1 MTRDEAIEYIKAW
14 LTDEYALNGS
24 DRIVL
29 EMAIETLSEP
39 KTEWIPVSEAL
50 PSKGQVVLDIDD
62 KETWGDKGTWNVD
75 KQRGW

>member
-29 EMAIETLSEP
+29 EMAIEALSEP